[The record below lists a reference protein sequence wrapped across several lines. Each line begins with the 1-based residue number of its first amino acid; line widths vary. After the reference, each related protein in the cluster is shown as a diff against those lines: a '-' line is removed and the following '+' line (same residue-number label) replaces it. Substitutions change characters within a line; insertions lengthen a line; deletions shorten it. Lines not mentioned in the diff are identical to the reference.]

1 MPIGM
6 LFRFGCSGLFIEV
19 LSPIHLFQF
28 AKSYRVS
35 STKTKKGQKRETES
49 ALSYMRFCYKVV

>member
-35 STKTKKGQKRETES
+35 STKTKKGQKS
-49 ALSYMRFCYKVV
+49 LMMGLSPCPWK